1 MQPINW
7 IYALL
12 WLLAVPA
19 AAGMVLIKNTDKG
32 KSICFA
38 VVCGYAGLF
47 AVAQI
52 LIISAIF
59 LEASLTVVIWIY
71 RIIALLWAA
80 VGLVLNFRNLR
91 EKIVGIFRGRE
102 TVKISE
108 RFLFFTAI
116 LLIAV
121 QMAVA
126 ALMVHHDADDSFYV
140 AMASTS
146 VYTDSIFQYN
156 PYTGSIYKNLP
167 SRYVLSPFP
176 VYEAILTE
184 LVGVDVPYFVYTVFP
199 VFMILLAYL
208 VYGLWAELLF
218 GTDRKQRA
226 LFLIFIS
233 VVQIFSNYSVYTAG
247 TFLLLRI
254 WQGKAVLAGILLPA
268 VAYMCARLM
277 GRRQKGRKVQESR
290 GWPILFCLLLAA
302 CLVSSMGIILSM
314 LMVGLYAFVCG
325 VCARNW
331 KVVGKA
337 LFCCM
342 PNLIFA
348 VIYIVIR

>member
-1 MQPINW
+1 M
-7 IYALL
+7 
-12 WLLAVPA
+12 
-19 AAGMVLIKNTDKG
+19 
-32 KSICFA
+32 
-38 VVCGYAGLF
+38 
-47 AVAQI
+47 
-52 LIISAIF
+52 
-59 LEASLTVVIWIY
+59 
-71 RIIALLWAA
+71 
-80 VGLVLNFRNLR
+80 
-91 EKIVGIFRGRE
+91 
-102 TVKISE
+102 
-108 RFLFFTAI
+108 
-116 LLIAV
+116 
-121 QMAVA
+121 
-126 ALMVHHDADDSFYV
+126 
-140 AMASTS
+140 
-146 VYTDSIFQYN
+146 
-156 PYTGSIYKNLP
+156 
-167 SRYVLSPFP
+167 
-176 VYEAILTE
+176 
-184 LVGVDVPYFVYTVFP
+184 
-199 VFMILLAYL
+199 
-208 VYGLWAELLF
+208 
-218 GTDRKQRA
+218 
-226 LFLIFIS
+226 IFIS

-277 GRRQKGRKVQESR
+277 GRRQKGLKVQESR